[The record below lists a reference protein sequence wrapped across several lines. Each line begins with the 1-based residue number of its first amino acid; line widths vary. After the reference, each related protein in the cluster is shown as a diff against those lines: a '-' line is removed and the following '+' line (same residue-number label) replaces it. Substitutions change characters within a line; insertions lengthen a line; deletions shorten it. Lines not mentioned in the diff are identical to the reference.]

1 MSEVFD
7 SSDLGIFQIRLESII
22 YIHGMHSR
30 WLIRKFLWQEVQGMV
45 YYIIF
50 FLFSLIGLVLSL
62 ASAVR
67 NSMLLFP

>member
-7 SSDLGIFQIRLESII
+7 SSDLDIFQIRLESII

-30 WLIRKFLWQEVQGMV
+30 WLIRKSLWQEVQGMV